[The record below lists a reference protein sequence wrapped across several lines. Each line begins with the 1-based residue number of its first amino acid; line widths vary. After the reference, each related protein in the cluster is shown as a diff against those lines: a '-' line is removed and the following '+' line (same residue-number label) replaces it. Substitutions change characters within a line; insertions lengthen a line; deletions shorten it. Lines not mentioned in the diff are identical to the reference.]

1 MIHSIAAPDKKQ
13 LVSFL
18 KEHNLKPIK
27 PIIIY
32 KNAYRAT
39 IHPKEKF
46 NGFSTRVF
54 PSGIHIILGYK

>member
-1 MIHSIAAPDKKQ
+1 MIHSVTSTSKSKLIK
-13 LVSFL
+13 FL

-39 IHPKEKF
+39 IIDKKEFKT
-46 NGFSTRVF
+46 FSTMVLDDN
-54 PSGIHIILGYK
+54 IHLIIGYK